1 MDEETPKPTID
12 PESLCLKRTND
23 IRKKILKCDPR
34 DHAKAYRIMKKFRE
48 KQQRLLGEESIE
60 DPDPFEPTY
69 IFFCFTGTLED

>member
-12 PESLCLKRTND
+12 VDSMYLKRSND

-34 DHAKAYRIMKKFRE
+34 DYSKAYRIMKKFRD
-48 KQQRLLGEESIE
+48 KQQMLLGAESIE

-69 IFFCFTGTLED
+69 IFYCFTGKLED